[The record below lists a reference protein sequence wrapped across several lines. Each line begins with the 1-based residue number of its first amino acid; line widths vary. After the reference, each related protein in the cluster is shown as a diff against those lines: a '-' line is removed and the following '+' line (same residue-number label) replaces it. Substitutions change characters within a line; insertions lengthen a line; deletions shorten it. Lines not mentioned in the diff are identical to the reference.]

1 LFSSLTLVTENG
13 NEIGLSG
20 VAGVLPPRQ
29 HDLQELAAAGL
40 LRSSP
45 KALSAF
51 GFERAHICDRN
62 YPLEDMALDA
72 ARTAL
77 SDARLEPRDVDVLVW
92 ASARPESHVR
102 SRSVSE
108 KPEHAPRRPASPA
121 EYGFN
126 PKKSARVARLPGA
139 RPRLLGRAPGA
150 RAGRATGGD
159 VMQGFRY
166 TSAWL
171 QNALGL
177 HNADVMAVAQQGCST
192 MFAALRVARSLLLAE
207 PGRQHALCVGADVLP
222 DGAPREILYNVISDA
237 ACAVVVSRGCRE
249 EKWLGFTQLS
259 RGYYCDPAA
268 CGPEIVAAYFPT
280 AKAVIEHLLV
290 EHGLQPD
297 DIDVVVPT
305 GVNRA
310 SWDILLRLVGISA
323 DRLHCGLPSFGHTIT
338 ADSFLHLQDLRRRG
352 QVPRGSRLL
361 LFTYGFGSSWCGLL
375 LEH

>member
-1 LFSSLTLVTENG
+1 VTENTG
-13 NEIGLSG
+13 EIGLSG

-29 HDLQELAAAGL
+29 HDLEELAAAGL
-40 LRSSP
+40 LKSSP
-45 KALSAF
+45 QALSAF
-51 GFERAHICDRN
+51 GFERAHICDGS

-72 ARTAL
+72 ARAAL
-77 SDARLEPRDVDVLVW
+77 SDARLEPCDVDVLVW
-92 ASARPESHVR
+92 ASARPESHIR
-102 SRSVSE
+102 ST
-108 KPEHAPRRPASPA
+108 
-121 EYGFN
+121 
-126 PKKSARVARLPGA
+126 
-139 RPRLLGRAPGA
+139 A
-150 RAGRATGGD
+150 RAGRSAGGD
-159 VMQGFRY
+159 VMNGFRY

-192 MFAALRVARSLLLAE
+192 MFAALRVARSLLQTE
-207 PGRQHALCVGADVLP
+207 PGRRHVLCVGVDVLP

-290 EHGLQPD
+290 EHGLRPG

-305 GVNRA
+305 GVNRS

-323 DRLHCGLPSFGHTIT
+323 DRLHYGLPSFGHTIT
-338 ADSFLHLQDLRRRG
+338 ADSFLYLQELRRRD

>member
-1 LFSSLTLVTENG
+1 MAENTSA
-13 NEIGLSG
+13 IGLSG

-29 HDLQELAAAGL
+29 HDLETLAAAGL
-40 LRSSP
+40 LKSSP
-45 KALSAF
+45 EALSAF
-51 GFERAHICDRN
+51 GFERAHICDGD

-72 ARTAL
+72 ARAAL
-77 SDARLEPRDVDVLVW
+77 SDACLQPSDVDVLVW
-92 ASARPESHVR
+92 ASGRPESHVR
-102 SRSVSE
+102 STARRGRS
-108 KPEHAPRRPASPA
+108 
-121 EYGFN
+121 
-126 PKKSARVARLPGA
+126 
-139 RPRLLGRAPGA
+139 
-150 RAGRATGGD
+150 TGGD

-171 QNALGL
+171 QNALDL

-192 MFAALRVARSLLLAE
+192 MFAALRVARALLLAE
-207 PGRQHALCVGADVLP
+207 PARRHALCVGADVLP

-237 ACAVVVSRGCRE
+237 ACAVVVSRGCRAE
-249 EKWLGFTQLS
+249 RWLGFQQLS

-268 CGPEIVAAYFPT
+268 CGREIVAAYFPT
-280 AKAVIEHLLV
+280 AKAVIEQLLA
-290 EHGLQPD
+290 EHGLHPD

-305 GVNRA
+305 GVNRS

-338 ADSFLHLQDLRRRG
+338 ADSFLYLQDLRRRG
-352 QVPRGSRLL
+352 QVARGSRLL